1 MSEPLRIDLAAFLA
15 ALAEAG
21 FPTHQIGPA
30 TWIAP
35 CPVCHDAGHFSLME
49 IRSLPD
55 GVTVVEHGRARAA
68 SAARAGR

>member
-1 MSEPLRIDLAAFLA
+1 MSEPLRVDLDAFLA
-15 ALAEAG
+15 ALEEAG

-35 CPVCHDAGHFSLME
+35 CPVCHKAGHFSLMK

-55 GVTVVEHGRARAA
+55 GVTFGHEEDEA
-68 SAARAGR
+68 